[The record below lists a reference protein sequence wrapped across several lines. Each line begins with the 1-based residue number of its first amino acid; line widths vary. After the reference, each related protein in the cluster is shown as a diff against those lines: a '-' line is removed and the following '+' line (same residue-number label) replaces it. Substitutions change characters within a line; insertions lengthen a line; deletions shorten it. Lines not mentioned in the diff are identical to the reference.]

1 MAAGGFM
8 AHCPEC
14 EALIDLDTD
23 ELEEGEL
30 VPCPECGLD
39 LEVISTNPVELRLA
53 EDEELEEDEEEE
65 DLPDEEEE
73 DDDYDE

>member
-1 MAAGGFM
+1 M

-23 ELEEGEL
+23 EVEEGEL
-30 VPCPECGLD
+30 VSCPECGVD
-39 LEVISTNPVELRLA
+39 LEVISTNPVELRLD
-53 EDEELEEDEEEE
+53 EDDELEDDEDEEDEEDLLDE
-65 DLPDEEEE
+65 DDE

>member
-1 MAAGGFM
+1 M

-23 ELEEGEL
+23 EVEEGEL
-30 VPCPECGLD
+30 VSCPECGVD
-39 LEVISTNPVELRLA
+39 LEVISTNPVELRL
-53 EDEELEEDEEEE
+53 DDDDELEEDEDEDEEE
-65 DLPDEEEE
+65 DLVDEDEE

>member
-1 MAAGGFM
+1 M

-23 ELEEGEL
+23 EVEEGEL
-30 VPCPECGLD
+30 VPCPECGVD
-39 LEVISTNPVELRLA
+39 LEVISTNPVELRLD
-53 EDEELEEDEEEE
+53 EDDELEDDEDEEDEEDLLDE
-65 DLPDEEEE
+65 DDE

>member
-1 MAAGGFM
+1 M

-14 EALIDLDTD
+14 EGLMELESD

-30 VPCPECGLD
+30 VSCPECGVD

-53 EDEELEEDEEEE
+53 EDDDLEEDDEDEDDDE
-65 DLPDEEEE
+65 DLLDEDDE

>member
-1 MAAGGFM
+1 M

-23 ELEEGEL
+23 EVEEGEL
-30 VPCPECGLD
+30 VSCPECGMD
-39 LEVISTNPVELRLA
+39 LEVISTNPVELRLDEGDELDDDD
-53 EDEELEEDEEEE
+53 EDDEEEDDLVDE
-65 DLPDEEEE
+65 DEE